1 MSLYYDAATV
11 LTNDGLSG
19 SLKSRIY
26 GNKLELKSKPAH
38 LYALISET
46 AKFDGFLKEVIDNA
60 GLLAQEPKLNPTLSL
75 LLVHDH
81 LLSKSGI
88 AASSSHPLR
97 QAIERH
103 KARLQAEFTK
113 ARLRRKCA
121 TVDDLK
127 RHLLK
132 EKPPTHRSQPRWIRI
147 NTLKTSIDEQLA
159 TTFNGFRRYATVAE
173 VVESASTDKILA
185 IDENIPNVIALP
197 PEADVTKTEAYKLGK
212 LILQDKASCFPAFL
226 LVGEGDGGVTIGDCI
241 DGCAAP
247 GNKTSHLAGILA
259 SSGHSTSRIYAC
271 ERDATRSK
279 ILKSMMEKS
288 GAEKVKVLFKQDFLA
303 LDPQS
308 PKYKNVTHLVLDP
321 SCSGSGI
328 VGREDVPTLAL
339 PLDPRQQKAQAGKHA
354 GNLKKRKRGREEAQ
368 TERTIEHDSLEA
380 EETKEAAPNQERL
393 QKLSALQTMIV
404 EHALSFPSATRIT
417 YSTCSLHVEEN
428 EAVVSRILSSKNAIS
443 RGWRVLRRDEQPD
456 GLRQWE
462 HRGVTDPP
470 IVGSRALSEGELEAC
485 IRCYPDNGDGTM
497 GFFVCGFV
505 RDDAEDRGPN
515 DADKA
520 DEADHVDDDW
530 EGFSE

>member
-173 VVESASTDKILA
+173 VVESASTDNILA
-185 IDENIPNVIALP
+185 IDENIPDVIALP

-212 LILQDKASCFPAFL
+212 LILQDKASCFPAYL
-226 LVGEGDGGVTIGDCI
+226 LVGEGDGGITIGDCI

-247 GNKTSHLAGILA
+247 GNKTSHLAAILA

-308 PKYKNVTHLVLDP
+308 PKYKNVTHLLLDP

-354 GNLKKRKRGREEAQ
+354 GNPKKRKRGREEAR

-380 EETKEAAPNQERL
+380 EETREAAPNQERL

-428 EAVVSRILSSKNAIS
+428 EVVVSRILSSKNAIS
-443 RGWRVLRRDEQPD
+443 RGWRVLRRDKQPD

-520 DEADHVDDDW
+520 DEADNVDDDW